1 MKGQQAFLA
10 DGLSRLGFDPVK
22 AEALTKY
29 GELLLEKNQ
38 VMNLTAITDPRE
50 VAGLHMLDC
59 AALANRLPQ
68 EARTL
73 ADVGTGAGFPGL
85 VVAVLRPELSVALL
99 DPLEKRLNFIREV
112 IVMLG
117 LHNVALLHIR
127 GEDAGRDPALRERF
141 DVTTAR
147 AVAELTVLAELC
159 LPLTK
164 VGGWFLPM
172 KSVDSDGEA
181 ERAKPLLGQLGGS
194 LAGHWDYQIPGTD
207 VSHRVWRIEKSRPTP
222 EQFPRKWSRIK
233 KK

>member
-1 MKGQQAFLA
+1 MRAQRDFLA
-10 DGLSRLGFDPVK
+10 AGLVDLGFDSVK
-22 AEALTKY
+22 AEPLTIY

-38 VMNLTAITDPRE
+38 VMNLTAITEPRE
-50 VAGLHMLDC
+50 VAALHMLDC
-59 AALANRLPQ
+59 AALAAHLPAGVQ
-68 EARTL
+68 TL

-85 VVAVLRPELSVALL
+85 VLAVLRPDIAVTLL

-112 IVMLG
+112 ISALG
-117 LHNVALLHIR
+117 LENVILLHVR

-147 AVAELTVLAELC
+147 AVADLTVLGELC

-172 KSVDSDGEA
+172 KSVDSGPEA
-181 ERAKPLLGQLGGS
+181 EAAKPLLGQLGGS
-194 LAGHWDYQIPGTD
+194 VSGCLDYRLPGVNVTHRLWQI
-207 VSHRVWRIEKSRPTP
+207 KKLRPTP
-222 EQFPRKWSRIK
+222 GGFPRKWGKIK

>member
-1 MKGQQAFLA
+1 MRSQQAFLA
-10 DGLSRLGFDPVK
+10 DGLSHLGFDPVK

-38 VMNLTAITDPRE
+38 VMNLTAITGPRE

-59 AALANRLPQ
+59 AALAARLPDGV
-68 EARTL
+68 RTL

-85 VVAVLRPELSVALL
+85 VVAVLRPELAVTLL
-99 DPLEKRLNFIREV
+99 DPLEKRLAFIREV
-112 IVMLG
+112 IDTLG
-117 LHNVALLHIR
+117 LYNVTLLHVR

-172 KSVDSDGEA
+172 KSVDSTGEA
-181 ERAKPLLGQLGGS
+181 ERAKPLLGQLGGA
-194 LAGHWDYQIPGTD
+194 LTGCWDYEIPGLEVT
-207 VSHRVWRIEKSRPTP
+207 HRVWQIQKRSATP
-222 EQFPRKWSRIK
+222 GTFPRKWSRIK

>member
-59 AALANRLPQ
+59 ATLANRLPQ

-99 DPLEKRLNFIREV
+99 DPLGKRLNFIQEV
-112 IVMLG
+112 IDMLG
-117 LHNVALLHIR
+117 LHNVTLLHVR

>member
-1 MKGQQAFLA
+1 MRTQQAFLA
-10 DGLSRLGFDPVK
+10 AGLTSFGFDPVK
-22 AEALTKY
+22 VEALTKY
-29 GELLLEKNQ
+29 GELLLKKNQ

-59 AALANRLPQ
+59 AALAAGLPQ
-68 EARTL
+68 GVNTL

-85 VVAVLRPELSVALL
+85 VVAILRPELSVTLL

-112 IVMLG
+112 IDTLC
-117 LHNVALLHIR
+117 LQNVSLLHVR
-127 GEDAGRDPALRERF
+127 GEDAGRDPVLRERF

-172 KSVDSDGEA
+172 KSVDSGGELDQA
-181 ERAKPLLGQLGGS
+181 RPLLGQLGGVVS
-194 LAGHWDYQIPGTD
+194 EPLDYRIPGTD
-207 VSHRVWRIEKSRPTP
+207 VSHRVWRIEKRRPTP
-222 EQFPRKWSRIK
+222 EQFPRKWARIK